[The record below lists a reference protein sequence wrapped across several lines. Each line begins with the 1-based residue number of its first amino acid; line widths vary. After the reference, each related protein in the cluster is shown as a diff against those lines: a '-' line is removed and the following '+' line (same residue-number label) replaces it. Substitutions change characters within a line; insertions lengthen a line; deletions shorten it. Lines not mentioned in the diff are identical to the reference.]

1 MAPLSKMAPSR
12 KLVLLKLLSL
22 ATAIFLVVAGVIGA
36 CSVIFGGGFVYFIG
50 SLYTIFFGLLVVVV
64 EVKDKTAPVSAA
76 YDWLHV
82 YLKFLTFQRGK
93 GTFYLGVGLL
103 LFFIGPACTSFC
115 IGVVNLA
122 AMCLIAVGLLH
133 TIRLIKEESS
143 TVGVVDDSGML
154 PPAGTP
160 AYPVASQST
169 WGSMVEQSQTAQQK
183 V

>member
-1 MAPLSKMAPSR
+1 
-12 KLVLLKLLSL
+12 
-22 ATAIFLVVAGVIGA
+22 
-36 CSVIFGGGFVYFIG
+36 VIFGGGFVYFIG

-133 TIRLIKEESS
+133 TYATQYLCCQQRS
-143 TVGVVDDSGML
+143 TTFRPCML
-154 PPAGTP
+154 TRSCAC
-160 AYPVASQST
+160 AS
-169 WGSMVEQSQTAQQK
+169 TAFG
-183 V
+183 